1 MEFLYG
7 VALVFAIILVVAYFI
22 YTQFVIVESEHVWIV
37 ERLGKDRV
45 LEEGVN
51 RFIPFLDNKV
61 EVVDMRE
68 FKIDPPEEDIVTKDN
83 ISIQIDAI
91 ASVRII
97 DPLKAIKEVR
107 DYEGNVKN
115 LISTSVLS
123 VMGGMALQE
132 IQGNID
138 SLTTKMKKRIEEDS
152 LRWGIEVIN
161 VRVER
166 IVLPKTIRD
175 AMNKKIE
182 AENEGAAN
190 IAKAKADAEAKRIES
205 EGKHKVMELHAQSE
219 QYMIEKRAEATH
231 KVIKNLKE
239 LMPNLSNEKIMSFLT
254 SSSYIESMKALSSS
268 DNSKF
273 VLYPSDV
280 RNPMDKVMSSEYMSQ
295 AMEASRN
302 TAKAE

>member
-7 VALVFAIILVVAYFI
+7 VGLVFAIILVVAYLV

-61 EVVDMRE
+61 AVVDMRE
-68 FKIDPPEEDIVTKDN
+68 FRVDPPEEDIVTKDN
-83 ISIQIDAI
+83 ISIKIDAI

-97 DPLKAIKEVR
+97 DPLKAMKEVQ

-123 VMGGMALQE
+123 VMGGMELQE
-132 IQGNID
+132 IQGNIAT
-138 SLTTKMKKRIEEDS
+138 LTGEMKKIIEKDS
-152 LRWGIEVIN
+152 LRWGIEVVN

-166 IVLPKTIRD
+166 VVLPDSIKN

-182 AENEGAAN
+182 AENEGAAR

-205 EGKHKVMELHAQSE
+205 EGKHKVMELQAQSE

-239 LMPNLSNEKIMSFLT
+239 LMPNLSNEKIMNFLT
-254 SSSYIESMKALSSS
+254 SSSYIDSMKALSSS
-268 DNSKF
+268 ENSKF

-295 AMEASRN
+295 AMEATRKP
-302 TAKAE
+302 AKAE